1 MGASRAIHPDRGVR
15 AATLA
20 LLAAALC
27 IGCATGPRPE
37 DRLEPINRPVF
48 GVNVRFD
55 DYTLGPVARAWIRVT
70 PEAVR
75 DSISNAYRNLTF
87 PDRFVSCVAQ
97 GELRGAGSELARFLL
112 NSTLGMG
119 GFLDPGSELPFPKYE
134 EDIGR
139 TLARWGVPPGPYLVI
154 PFVGP
159 SNARDL
165 VGGIGDLLLNPL
177 TWTSWA
183 GMGAGAVFAING
195 RAQQEREIQIAR
207 RNALDFYVAVR
218 DAYIQMRMAPD
229 FDTTLGSLYDPSDEE
244 RPGPVTLER
253 ARQADAPVP

>member
-1 MGASRAIHPDRGVR
+1 MGTRRAILPDRRTRVGALV
-15 AATLA
+15 
-20 LLAAALC
+20 LLAAALGF
-27 IGCATGPRPE
+27 GCAAGPRPE

-55 DYTLGPVARAWIRVT
+55 DYTLGPVARAWIRIT

-87 PDRFVSCVAQ
+87 PDRFVSCLAQ

-112 NSTLGMG
+112 DSTLGVG
-119 GFLDPGSELPFPKYE
+119 GFLDPASQLPLRKYE
-134 EDIGR
+134 EDVGR
-139 TLARWGVPPGPYLVI
+139 TLARWRVPSGPYLVI

-165 VGGIGDLLLNPL
+165 VGGIADLLLNPL
-177 TWTSWA
+177 TWTGYA

-195 RAQQEREIQIAR
+195 RAQDEAAIQTAKKS
-207 RNALDFYVAVR
+207 ALDYYVAVR
-218 DAYIQMRMAPD
+218 DAYIQLRAEPA
-229 FDTTLGSLYDPSDEE
+229 FDPESGSPYDPPDEE
-244 RPGPVTLER
+244 RPGPVQYHYAKPTGTP
-253 ARQADAPVP
+253 AQ